1 MIQNKEIEEILDR
14 GSFFPYNSS
23 IAKIMLVRA
32 GKKNLHI
39 SHTKLHRLL
48 WILEVAHIALLDK
61 ELLNEPFQAWT
72 AGPIHPYLFL
82 YISTVCP
89 NLKAGNIDLVSL
101 CQKETLFKNI
111 PVKQSLNQDSLAI
124 MDRVISVYGKE
135 ENSTLFHLLTKED
148 NCFSQPWKICR
159 DKRYLNPIPSFL
171 IRKQVNEPD
180 EKLKEL
186 VKPFV
191 EPTTHTESARSSSLT
206 SSLHAG
212 WKKFVKKCKGNSP
225 REKQ

>member
-1 MIQNKEIEEILDR
+1 MVC
-14 GSFFPYNSS
+14 PYNSS
-23 IAKIMLVRA
+23 IAKILLVRA
-32 GKKNLHI
+32 GKKKLHI

-61 ELLNEPFQAWT
+61 ELLDDPFQAWS
-72 AGPIHPYLFL
+72 AGPIHSVLFL

-101 CQKETLFKNI
+101 CQNETLFKNVPI
-111 PVKQSLNQDSLAI
+111 KHSLRQESLAI
-124 MDRVISVYGKE
+124 MDRVISVCGKV
-135 ENSTLFHLLTKED
+135 ENSILFNLLTKAD

-159 DKRYLNPIPSFL
+159 DKRYLNPIPTFL

-186 VKPFV
+186 VKPFI
-191 EPTTHTESARSSSLT
+191 EPPVQKESSPSSSLT
-206 SSLHAG
+206 SSLQAG
-212 WKKFVKKCKGNSP
+212 WEKFVKKCKGNDP
-225 REKQ
+225 KEKQ